1 MASLNTRIVLR
12 NDSSTNWLTN
22 KTKVLLKGEV
32 GIEYLEDGTPRIKV
46 GDGTKTWEE
55 LPYYEGVF
63 DKNLTLT
70 YTFGKYVPDDTGSV
84 VVPAKGKTMEELMLD
99 AFSVETE
106 PDTKN
111 PSISLSNV
119 SEFKSYEVGTK
130 VSPAYTI
137 DFSEGSYT
145 YNEST
150 GVTATGYEATFNG
163 ETLTTKS
170 GEFKEFTV
178 GTDTNVRMSAKA
190 TYSDGIVPST
200 NLGNDYADGQI
211 KSGTTETKYSSYITG
226 YRSWFIGTVS
236 TKLAE
241 TTINSALIRGLT
253 NKGNGANASTQS
265 NVTIAGGTTHVI
277 VAIPTTS
284 SKKLNAVT
292 DVDGMGLP
300 IFDEFVLDST
310 ITVEGKD
317 GYTAGT
323 YNVWVKKS
331 ETDAGVAAT
340 RYTFTIG

>member
-1 MASLNTRIVLR
+1 MAVINTRIILR
-12 NDSSTNWLTN
+12 NDSTTNWLTN
-22 KTKVLLKGEV
+22 SKQVLLKGEV
-32 GIEYLEDGTPRIKV
+32 GIEHLADGTVKFKV

-63 DKNLTLT
+63 DKDLIMT
-70 YTFGKYVPDDTGSV
+70 YAFGKYVPDDTGSV
-84 VVPAKGKTMEELMLD
+84 VVPAQGKTMEELLLD
-99 AFSVETE
+99 AYSVEANPET
-106 PDTKN
+106 TA
-111 PSISLSNV
+111 PSISLENV
-119 SEFKSYEVGTK
+119 GEFKAYEVGTK

-137 DFSEGSYT
+137 NFDEGKYT
-145 YNEST
+145 YDAST
-150 GVTATGYEATFNG
+150 GVTATGYSATFNG

-170 GEFKEFTV
+170 GEFAEFTV
-178 GTDTNVRMSAKA
+178 GTDTNLRMSAYA
-190 TYSDGIVPST
+190 THGDGVVPTT

-211 KSGTTETKYSSYITG
+211 KAGNTETKNSSYITG

-253 NKGNGANASTQS
+253 NKGNGANASTQT

-284 SKKLNAVT
+284 SKKLKAVT

-300 IFDEFVLDST
+300 IFDEFTLDST
-310 ITVEGKD
+310 ITVEGVD
-317 GYTAGT
+317 GYAADT